1 MNQKLITKAV
11 KVHFACEKP
20 GLKCCQILEDYVG
33 VANDFLNYMLTG
45 DTTPQLE
52 KVLKTKRYQ
61 NKLTLIKNYI
71 KNETKG
77 NGKN

>member
-1 MNQKLITKAV
+1 MNQELITKAV
-11 KVHFACEKP
+11 KVHFACEHP
-20 GLKCCQILEDYVG
+20 SMKCCQILEDYVG
-33 VANDFLNYMLTG
+33 VASDFLNFMLTG
-45 DTTPQLE
+45 NTTPQLE

-61 NKLTLIKNYI
+61 NKLILIKNYI